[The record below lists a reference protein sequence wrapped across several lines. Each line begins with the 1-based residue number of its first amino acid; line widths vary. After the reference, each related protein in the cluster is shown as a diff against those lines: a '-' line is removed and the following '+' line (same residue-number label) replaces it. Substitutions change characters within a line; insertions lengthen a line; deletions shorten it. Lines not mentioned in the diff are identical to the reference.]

1 MAYGIGLT
9 VRRAAFALAAA
20 TVTQSTGAF
29 AQQAIGAGPNI
40 DTARLVKAEREPQN
54 WLAVGHTYGE
64 QRFSPLHQIDDKTV
78 GDLGLAWYLDTDTD
92 RGLEATPIVVDGV
105 MYTTGSWDV
114 VMAVDAKTG
123 KPLWRYDPQVDRAVA
138 RHLCCDAVNR
148 GVAAWKGRLYLG
160 TLDGRLIAIDGKTGT
175 KVWEQMTV
183 DDPSK
188 AYSITGAPRIV
199 KGKVIIGNGG
209 AEFPVRGYFS
219 AYDAETGKMAW
230 RFYTVPGD
238 PAKPQESKALSQ
250 ALKSW
255 TGEWWKYGG
264 GGTVWDSMSYD
275 PDLDLLYVGTG
286 NAAPWATDIRNPGGG
301 DNLYTSSILA
311 IRPETGALV
320 WHYQETPNDTWDH
333 DADEHMILTEL
344 KIDGK
349 TQKVLLQAS
358 KNGFFYVIDR
368 ATGKLLSAKPY
379 VEINWASGVDMKTGR
394 PILTGDAAYE
404 KGIKLVKPSPLGG
417 HSWHPMSFSPLT
429 GLVYIPANDI
439 AYPFALGDRPFAPD
453 DVSFATGAATPK
465 GALPPAIAK
474 GHLAAWDPIAQREA
488 WRADYSGPNN
498 GGTLATA
505 GNLVFQGT
513 ADKRFIVYRA
523 TDGQK
528 LWQMP
533 VQTGIVAA
541 PMSYSVDGEQY
552 VAVMAGWGGIWGL
565 LGSGSAAANNIDR
578 RIGGRILVF
587 KLKGEAHLPAPPA
600 PADLPPAIHPTGDMA
615 TIARGETLFHERC
628 SNCHGGGVVGGGVL
642 PDLRHS
648 LIPRDDQTLKQIV
661 LGGALVNRGM
671 PNFST
676 VLKEPDVTALQQY
689 ILQQSWLEQHPPP
702 ATP

>member
-1 MAYGIGLT
+1 MRLDIRLGACLI
-9 VRRAAFALAAA
+9 AIALGA
-20 TVTQSTGAF
+20 TGVKHADAQSNSRLPE
-29 AQQAIGAGPNI
+29 AGPNI
-40 DTARLVKAEREPQN
+40 DTPRLLKAELEPQN
-54 WLAVGHTYGE
+54 WLAVGRTYGE

-78 GDLGLAWYLDTDTD
+78 HDLGLAWYLDTDTD
-92 RGLEATPIVVDGV
+92 RGLEATPIVVDGI

-123 KPLWRYDPQVDRAVA
+123 KPLWRYDPQVDRVVA
-138 RHLCCDAVNR
+138 RHICCDAVNR

-160 TLDGRLIAIDGKTGT
+160 TLDGRLIAIDGKTGV

-183 DDPSK
+183 DDPTK

-238 PAKPQESKALSQ
+238 PARPQESKALKQ
-250 ALKSW
+250 VLKSW

-286 NAAPWATDIRNPGGG
+286 NAAPWANDVRNPGGG

-311 IRPETGALV
+311 VRPETGELV
-320 WHYQETPNDTWDH
+320 WHYQETPDDVWDH
-333 DADEHMILTEL
+333 DADEHMILTDL

-349 TQKVLLQAS
+349 TRKVLLQAS

-368 ATGKLLSAKPY
+368 ATGKLVSAKPY
-379 VEINWASGVDMKTGR
+379 VDINWASGVDMKTGR

-404 KGIKLVKPSPLGG
+404 NGMKLVKPSPLGG

-439 AYPFALGDRPFAPD
+439 AYPFALGDRPFKPD

-474 GHLAAWDPIAQREA
+474 GHLGAWDPIAQREM

-523 TDGQK
+523 SDGQR

-587 KLKGEAHLPAPPA
+587 KLKGDAHLPAPPV
-600 PADLPPAIHPTGDMA
+600 PVDLPPAIQPTGDTA

-628 SNCHGGGVVGGGVL
+628 SNCHGGGVIGGGVI

-648 LIPRDDQTLKQIV
+648 LLPRDDQALTQIV
-661 LGGALVNRGM
+661 LGGVLVSRGM

-676 VLKEPDVTALQQY
+676 VLKEPDVVALQQY
-689 ILQQSWLEQHPPP
+689 ILQQSWLEQHPQ
-702 ATP
+702 